1 MASRWLGMEVSI
13 ADVPTPLV
21 RYTTDTWLAYG
32 SRAVEAPMRR
42 SLAHALSKAVPGS
55 GVQQHDLRRL
65 MAAEVLRAWHSDINL
80 HGP

>member
-1 MASRWLGMEVSI
+1 MVQTWLGIEVSI

-42 SLAHALSKAVPGS
+42 SLAHALSKAIPGS

-65 MAAEVLRAWHSDINL
+65 VAAEVLRAWHSDVTL
-80 HGP
+80 HGT

>member
-1 MASRWLGMEVSI
+1 MIPTWLGLEVSI

-32 SRAVEAPMRR
+32 SQTIEAPMRL
-42 SLAHALSKAVPGS
+42 SLARALSKAIPGS

-65 MAAEVLRAWHSDINL
+65 VAADVLRAWHSDIPL
-80 HGP
+80 DAM

>member
-1 MASRWLGMEVSI
+1 MASRWLGIEVSI

-32 SRAVEAPMRR
+32 SRAVAAPMRL
-42 SLAHALSKAVPGS
+42 SLARALSKAIPGS

-65 MAAEVLRAWHSDINL
+65 MAAEVLRAWHTRESL
-80 HGP
+80 QST